1 MNTDREK
8 LINWIRNTYVS
19 NSPYTYKATVDDTA
33 DAVIAD
39 MLIANG
45 VVVREKGE
53 WEEGEW
59 TGEVRCYYRNRDYG
73 NRSHLCEHTPLNCGT
88 CHMNEAK
95 NKRAK
100 KCPVCGKQQMS
111 KTNFC
116 PNCGA
121 DMRGNKNV

>member
-1 MNTDREK
+1 MNNREK
-8 LINWIRNTYVS
+8 LIALFKEFFG
-19 NSPYTYKATVDDTA
+19 NSYSAF
-33 DAVIAD
+33 VIEIFAKK
-39 MLIANG
+39 LIANG

-59 TGEVRCYYRNRDYG
+59 TGEVRCYYWNRDYG

-100 KCPVCGKQQMS
+100 KCPVCGKQQMR

-116 PNCGA
+116 PDCGA
-121 DMRGNKNV
+121 DMRKGEKG